1 MADNDAD
8 DHEMEDDSIGS
19 IADKS
24 VDSNSG
30 NVWDE
35 LPLNVS
41 SNSETGNFVWFDI
54 IRILLYWYFMN
65 CLIYMVIIFDRT
77 ENSVRSYKRTCG
89 KMRRIA
95 NSWRSK

>member
-41 SNSETGNFVWFDI
+41 SNSETGNFV
-54 IRILLYWYFMN
+54 
-65 CLIYMVIIFDRT
+65 
-77 ENSVRSYKRTCG
+77 
-89 KMRRIA
+89 
-95 NSWRSK
+95 